1 MRFLNKYALMGAL
14 LTLLLSC
21 TQKQERI
28 VTPYGSVLDS
38 VNVSEDFDLAEI
50 QTNGELIMATL
61 NGPETYYDYHGK
73 SLGTQYLICQ
83 QFADSLGVRLRVDVC
98 RDSAELAQR
107 LSSGDVDLVAW
118 AKPGQIDADPEKTD
132 LVETLRL
139 WNRPSRVDAA
149 RQEETAL
156 LTVKK
161 VRRRIFSPM
170 LDKNKGIISNYDGY
184 FQQYSRDIR
193 WDWRLMAAQCYQ
205 ESTFDPKAVSFAG
218 AKGLM
223 QIMPGTADH
232 LGVARDKLYDPET
245 NIAAAAKLIKELQQA
260 FSDIRDQ
267 YERTNFVL
275 ASYNGGSH
283 HIRDAMALARRDGKN
298 ASRWAEVAPYVLKLA
313 TAQYYNDPIVK
324 YGYMRGSETVDY
336 VEKIRSRHASYQGVR
351 SPHVGFHPSQPR
363 KADKRKNKFDIK
375 E

>member
-98 RDSAELAQR
+98 RDSAELVQKLR
-107 LSSGDVDLVAW
+107 SGDVDLVAW

-132 LVETLRL
+132 LVEALRL

-161 VRRRIFSPM
+161 VQRRIFSPM

-298 ASRWAEVAPYVLKLA
+298 ASHWAEVAPYVLKLA